1 MSIGT
6 FVGKSG
12 AVAKHAVLSTGL
24 HTGVY
29 AKSFVADVQTSYALK
44 DQELA
49 ARRDALR
56 EAREAQPVTPV
67 RRRQSKV
74 ATA

>member
-6 FVGKSG
+6 LVGKSG
-12 AVAKHAVLSTGL
+12 AVAKHAVLS
-24 HTGVY
+24 TGVY